1 MSVVLR
7 KVSRRTVRQLLS
19 ETNASLTL
27 PKEEQEIASVVD
39 GMLRK
44 YCDSGK
50 NNYIDLQFIE
60 EHKAWELVEYVFNS
74 NKRSIKD
81 VFFIVRYLALFEKFI
96 SVIKDNNV
104 ELFELLVNIAKSVE
118 RDSIKEKSIVCKVG
132 ECVEKCCLL
141 IRGTIAVL
149 KVKECKMSLTRSE
162 YVSHLEM
169 LYTLNEYDLLSRTI
183 KANAYINTY
192 WNIPLHLQSKT
203 NINTC
208 SSSLTTH
215 NAVVSSVNDY
225 ILQLTPL
232 HSYSNNNNNNNNEQP
247 FEIELFI
254 YEHSHTLSHGDTF
267 NESSLSYNTTTTYS
281 SPYTLISLT
290 QCDIISLPQRIYF
303 KALKHAKMTQRNANI
318 SHLLTNTLFLHVNAI
333 TFDKHYFNYF
343 KPHTFY
349 LGDYIYN
356 QNDTINNVVIIKD
369 GEVELSLKTSFN
381 FIEELIQVYGGKI
394 TYNSFFDNVSD
405 IKRCIACIGNKVTYH
420 KLYVINNKEIFG
432 LDDVVYDNDKALFN
446 AKVVSSECKV
456 FMIDVKVFENVVM
469 KDKFVV
475 VNRMGVVKKRKRL
488 LMEKLMLIR
497 KVLINQYK
505 FLKGERG
512 CKEDNGDVKGEQR
525 KMHFMR
531 KSQSLS
537 PLRFP
542 VVKYAQNN
550 NNNNCGNGNSNNC
563 GDSNGIRFRNK
574 CDEYLPRFTNTSLRS
589 VLCCT
594 HNKSKDEITLEH
606 NNNNNNNNNDNETE
620 LINTNNNIM
629 CNTFKTSYTNIFHS
643 NNNNNNNNTHYSPS
657 FNQDPLSYKMR
668 CFKYRK
674 SNTLNTLTPPLNPSS
689 LNNTTFNSK
698 DESTSPPHNFP
709 KSNSCLFKKATRTHY
724 ASSTES
730 LKNENLLLTSHISD
744 NNNNINVNTILSE
757 MNVLSKESQRLR
769 VRKNPLNIRN
779 INNKDVMIQHLLM
792 HKIGKDITHKHKQH
806 QQRNSNN
813 IITKTID
820 FLAMDRFVELVQGNN
835 TTTRRYRPKALN
847 CKIKNGLNCFIK
859 SSHAY

>member
-1 MSVVLR
+1 
-7 KVSRRTVRQLLS
+7 
-19 ETNASLTL
+19 
-27 PKEEQEIASVVD
+27 
-39 GMLRK
+39 
-44 YCDSGK
+44 
-50 NNYIDLQFIE
+50 
-60 EHKAWELVEYVFNS
+60 
-74 NKRSIKD
+74 
-81 VFFIVRYLALFEKFI
+81 
-96 SVIKDNNV
+96 
-104 ELFELLVNIAKSVE
+104 
-118 RDSIKEKSIVCKVG
+118 
-132 ECVEKCCLL
+132 
-141 IRGTIAVL
+141 
-149 KVKECKMSLTRSE
+149 
-162 YVSHLEM
+162 
-169 LYTLNEYDLLSRTI
+169 
-183 KANAYINTY
+183 
-192 WNIPLHLQSKT
+192 
-203 NINTC
+203 
-208 SSSLTTH
+208 
-215 NAVVSSVNDY
+215 
-225 ILQLTPL
+225 
-232 HSYSNNNNNNNNEQP
+232 
-247 FEIELFI
+247 
-254 YEHSHTLSHGDTF
+254 
-267 NESSLSYNTTTTYS
+267 
-281 SPYTLISLT
+281 
-290 QCDIISLPQRIYF
+290 
-303 KALKHAKMTQRNANI
+303 
-318 SHLLTNTLFLHVNAI
+318 
-333 TFDKHYFNYF
+333 
-343 KPHTFY
+343 
-349 LGDYIYN
+349 
-356 QNDTINNVVIIKD
+356 
-369 GEVELSLKTSFN
+369 
-381 FIEELIQVYGGKI
+381 
-394 TYNSFFDNVSD
+394 
-405 IKRCIACIGNKVTYH
+405 
-420 KLYVINNKEIFG
+420 VINNKEIFG
-432 LDDVVYDNDKALFN
+432 LDDVVYDNGKALFN

-505 FLKGERG
+505 FLQGERSCEG
-512 CKEDNGDVKGEQR
+512 DNSNVKGEQR
-525 KMHFMR
+525 KKHFMR

-542 VVKYAQNN
+542 VVKYTQNN
-550 NNNNCGNGNSNNC
+550 NNNNCVNSNGNSNN

-594 HNKSKDEITLEH
+594 HNKSKDEITFEH
-606 NNNNNNNNNDNETE
+606 NHNNDKETE

-643 NNNNNNNNTHYSPS
+643 NNNINTHYSPS

-674 SNTLNTLTPPLNPSS
+674 SNTLNTLTPPFNPSS

-709 KSNSCLFKKATRTHY
+709 KSNSCLFKKTTRTTHHHV
-724 ASSTES
+724 SSTES

-835 TTTRRYRPKALN
+835 TTTRRYKPKALN
-847 CKIKNGLNCFIK
+847 CKIKNELNRFIK